1 MVTSDQIAGRA
12 DPCGGSSPHGYLGI
26 ETMVVQRISGWIRMA
41 DLREAS
47 FAQRT
52 SRITL
57 RQNLRPIRPPAG
69 APPKPPTP
77 IRSWRRSPVTACQA
91 LLLETTSKG
100 VSAGVKAVDR
110 TRCLVFAA
118 KFLGGDTGGQG
129 QGSAQTTHLNSS
141 LRRPSRNRSLPSH
154 SALAMDLERRKV
166 WSNDSALAVP
176 RIGRRPVIGHWLHP
190 VYRVR
195 LDLLA

>member
-1 MVTSDQIAGRA
+1 VLLALTRAPRRELVMVTSDQIARRA

-52 SRITL
+52 SRITP
-57 RQNLRPIRPPAG
+57 RQNLRSIRPPAG

-129 QGSAQTTHLNSS
+129 QGQRANYPSELQPSTPIPEPFASVSLSARYGPGTS
-141 LRRPSRNRSLPSH
+141 
-154 SALAMDLERRKV
+154 
-166 WSNDSALAVP
+166 
-176 RIGRRPVIGHWLHP
+176 
-190 VYRVR
+190 
-195 LDLLA
+195 